1 MATPERSRPR
11 RFSLPELHDDRA
23 DHVIEA
29 FLDGRHTRRSR
40 PGSVDEPSASAG
52 NPVVAITPRLDW
64 NEALR
69 REAARGRRYR
79 RHAAI
84 VVLAARPSVGTPEGA
99 ELPDHVRDWMRR
111 AAGPIAHVLRRGV
124 RSTDL
129 ITRTG
134 ETRFQLLLPESG
146 ERAAAALAE
155 RLIADCEVWLSA
167 VGAPVVL
174 EAAVM
179 PLTRDGH
186 PEATVAQAWELLEQG
201 PMEQVLEEQ
210 VLEEDD
216 GAAAV

>member
-1 MATPERSRPR
+1 MASPERSRPR
-11 RFSLPELHDDRA
+11 RFALPELADDRA
-23 DHVIEA
+23 GHVIEA

-40 PGSVDEPSASAG
+40 PGPVEEPAAAPANPLSALAS
-52 NPVVAITPRLDW
+52 RLDW

-84 VVLAARPSVGTPEGA
+84 VVLAARPAIGTTDGTEP
-99 ELPDHVRDWMRR
+99 PDHVADWMRR

-129 ITRTG
+129 ITRIG
-134 ETRFQLLLPESG
+134 EVRFQLLLPESG

-155 RLIADCEVWLSA
+155 RLIADCEVWLNA
-167 VGAPVVL
+167 VGAPVML

-186 PEATVAQAWELLEQG
+186 PEASVARAWELLEQG
-201 PMEQVLEEQ
+201 PSGDEEG
-210 VLEEDD
+210 EP
-216 GAAAV
+216 G

>member
-1 MATPERSRPR
+1 MASPERSRPR
-11 RFSLPELHDDRA
+11 RFALPELADERA
-23 DHVIEA
+23 GHVIEA

-40 PGSVDEPSASAG
+40 PSPVDEPAPISGNSLAGLAS
-52 NPVVAITPRLDW
+52 RLDW

-84 VVLAARPSVGTPEGA
+84 VVLAAKPTIGTTEGT
-99 ELPDHVRDWMRR
+99 EPPDYVVDWMRR

-124 RSTDL
+124 RSTDV

-134 ETRFQLLLPESG
+134 EARFQLLLPESG

-167 VGAPVVL
+167 VGAPVMI
-174 EAAVM
+174 EAAVT
-179 PLTRDGH
+179 PLTRDGP
-186 PEATVAQAWELLEQG
+186 PEGSVTRAWELLERGG
-201 PMEQVLEEQ
+201 PDDEEPPG
-210 VLEEDD
+210 LD
-216 GAAAV
+216 